1 MLFSV
6 LRGDRKN
13 TPRNNQQCFMVIKQ
27 THNLSANTIVSRTS
41 STTTE
46 TRNFLGAKNN
56 RAKIKT
62 LNFLFQKVEK
72 R

>member
-1 MLFSV
+1 
-6 LRGDRKN
+6 
-13 TPRNNQQCFMVIKQ
+13 MVIKQ

-46 TRNFLGAKNN
+46 IRNLLGAKNN
-56 RAKIKT
+56 GAKIKT